1 VFVIEFAVCGV
12 FRREGVAGRG
22 VKPGIEAVGSIKKAA
37 GLADK
42 ALRDRRRGVAYRDLR
57 EFIARLEKDG
67 ELRRVRVEV
76 DPVLEVTE
84 VVQRLGREA
93 RRGTIPHA
101 LEPHSMARSNVGPK
115 GPTRIEAGQTPAG
128 LGPALLFENPKGSRV
143 PLLINAFGSV
153 RRMCLAF
160 EVNGLGEVA
169 ERIQGFLKMET
180 PQGLFDK
187 IKMLPKLAELGSFFP
202 RSVKTGD
209 CQEVVRKGKDVN
221 LFDFPIL
228 KCWPQDGGRFITFPL
243 VFTKNPETGKRNVGM
258 YRMQIYDQR
267 TTGMHWQ
274 TQKHGAEHFRR
285 AREKNPEGRIPVS
298 VAIGTDPATALSGM
312 LPIPPDLD
320 EMMFAGFLRREPVEM
335 VSCQTNE
342 LEVPANAEIVLEGYV
357 NLNEMQTEGPFG
369 DHTGFYSLEGD
380 YPLFH
385 VECMTQ
391 RKDPIY
397 LTTVVGPPPQED
409 FHMGHAVERIFLP
422 VMKMQYP
429 EIVDVSMP
437 AEGIFHNLM
446 IVAIRKSYPGHARKV
461 MNAIWSLG
469 QAMFTK
475 VIVVVDH
482 DVDIHDYSEVV
493 WKALCALD
501 PERDVQF
508 SLGPMDTL
516 DHAARI
522 QDFGSKMGIDATR
535 KWASEGF
542 TRPWPDE
549 IRMDETTKKRVDKLW
564 KNLSLD

>member
-1 VFVIEFAVCGV
+1 M
-12 FRREGVAGRG
+12 
-22 VKPGIEAVGSIKKAA
+22 
-37 GLADK
+37 
-42 ALRDRRRGVAYRDLR
+42 AYRDLR
-57 EFIARLEKDG
+57 EFVKALEKAG
-67 ELRRVRVEV
+67 ELKRIKTEV
-76 DPVLEVTE
+76 DPVLEIAEVT
-84 VVQRLGREA
+84 QRVA
-93 RRGTIPHA
+93 RDPKRA
-101 LEPHSMARSNVGPK
+101 EKSVG
-115 GPTRIEAGQTPAG
+115 Q
-128 LGPALLFENPKGSRV
+128 ALLFEKPKGSRF
-143 PLLINAFGSV
+143 PLLVNTFGSV
-153 RRMCLAF
+153 KRMAMAF
-160 EVNGLGEVA
+160 EVDELEEVA
-169 ERIQGFLKMET
+169 ARIRGFLDTKS

-202 RSVKTGD
+202 KSVKEGD
-209 CQEVVRKGKDVN
+209 CKQVVQKWDDVN

-258 YRMQIYDQR
+258 YRMQVYDQR

-285 AREKNPEGRIPVS
+285 ARAANPEGRISVS
-298 VAIGTDPATALSGM
+298 VAIGADPATALAGM

-335 VSCQTNE
+335 VGCETND

-357 NLNEMQTEGPFG
+357 NLNEMRTEGPFG

-380 YPLFH
+380 YPVFH
-385 VECMTQ
+385 VECVTHK
-391 RKDPIY
+391 KDPIY

-409 FHMGHAVERIFLP
+409 FYMGYAVERVFLP

-429 EIVDVSMP
+429 EIVDLAMP

-446 IVAIRKSYPGHARKV
+446 IVAIRKSYPGHARKI

-482 DVDIHDYSEVV
+482 DVNVHNYSEVV

-508 SLGPMDTL
+508 SFGPMDTL
-516 DHAARI
+516 DHAARM
-522 QDFGSKMGIDATR
+522 QDYGSKMGIDATR
-535 KWASEGF
+535 KWKSEGF
-542 TRPWPDE
+542 DRPWPDE
-549 IRMDETTKKRVDKLW
+549 ILMDEETKARVAGMW
-564 KNLSLD
+564 KSLGL